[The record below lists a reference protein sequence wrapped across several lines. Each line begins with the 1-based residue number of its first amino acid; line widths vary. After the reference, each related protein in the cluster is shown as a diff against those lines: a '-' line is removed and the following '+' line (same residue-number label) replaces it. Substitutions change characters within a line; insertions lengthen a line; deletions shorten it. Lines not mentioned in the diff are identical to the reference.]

1 MEMEYIYKVALV
13 IAAMYI
19 TYKLFMSS
27 ERYYALNRA
36 TILSS
41 VAMSFVIPLVKLPF
55 FNKEVYVDAEEQIS
69 PAVMDIAPVEMV
81 AEAEESISF
90 TDIIPYI
97 LIAGVALFFL
107 KYLVT
112 TLSIIGKVVFSHKI
126 TLREGVK
133 LIISEA
139 IKSPVSWIKY
149 IFMNSHDYQENSR
162 EVLTHEMAHIN
173 HHHSI
178 DLIFMDLACCLQWF
192 NPAIWLFKRE
202 LRAVH
207 EYQADHEVIASG
219 YDAKQ
224 YQTLLIKKAAGRKGS
239 SVASS
244 LNHSNLKKRITMMS
258 CKNSSRLAIIKIMIP
273 IAVSALLTAKF
284 AESNAQT
291 IVITSSKD
299 NQINWENQ
307 IADKDPLVMVDGK
320 KSSMENVNTS
330 SVKSITVLKDKPAI
344 DAYGEQGSNGVI
356 EITTKDADEIQEQ
369 TSENNTPE
377 SIDTE
382 NIEEKFIAER
392 KIIIE
397 SHVKEDGKVVNHW
410 TVVDPP
416 SSPLVIID
424 GKEGTMDDVDASNVK
439 SMTILKDQAALDQY
453 GAKGANGVVVV
464 TTKNNKKSDKPEKLK
479 SAIPTSAQDTVLTPD
494 VMPEFPGGDRAF
506 LEYIQNNV
514 NYPEEAKSKGIEGTT
529 YLKFIV
535 NKEGK
540 ITNISVV
547 KSSGSDL
554 LDQEAIKV
562 IQAAP
567 DFKPG
572 LKDNKPVDV
581 PVSVPIR
588 FGKSKK

>member
-1 MEMEYIYKVALV
+1 
-13 IAAMYI
+13 
-19 TYKLFMSS
+19 
-27 ERYYALNRA
+27 
-36 TILSS
+36 
-41 VAMSFVIPLVKLPF
+41 
-55 FNKEVYVDAEEQIS
+55 
-69 PAVMDIAPVEMV
+69 
-81 AEAEESISF
+81 
-90 TDIIPYI
+90 
-97 LIAGVALFFL
+97 
-107 KYLVT
+107 
-112 TLSIIGKVVFSHKI
+112 
-126 TLREGVK
+126 
-133 LIISEA
+133 
-139 IKSPVSWIKY
+139 
-149 IFMNSHDYQENSR
+149 
-162 EVLTHEMAHIN
+162 
-173 HHHSI
+173 
-178 DLIFMDLACCLQWF
+178 
-192 NPAIWLFKRE
+192 
-202 LRAVH
+202 
-207 EYQADHEVIASG
+207 
-219 YDAKQ
+219 
-224 YQTLLIKKAAGRKGS
+224 
-239 SVASS
+239 
-244 LNHSNLKKRITMMS
+244 MMS

-291 IVITSSKD
+291 IFITSSKD
-299 NQINWENQ
+299 NQINLEKQ
-307 IADKDPLVMVDGK
+307 IADKDPLVMVDGQ

-330 SVKSITVLKDKPAI
+330 SVKSITVLKNKPAI

-356 EITTKDADEIQEQ
+356 EITTKDADESQEQ

-377 SIDTE
+377 S
-382 NIEEKFIAER
+382 EEG
-392 KIIIE
+392 KIIIQ
-397 SHVKEDGKVVNHW
+397 SH
-410 TVVDPP
+410 VDPP

-479 SAIPTSAQDTVLTPD
+479 AAIPTSALDTVLTPD

-506 LEYIQNNV
+506 FEYIQNNV

-529 YLKFIV
+529 YLKYIV

-540 ITNISVV
+540 ITNISIV
-547 KSSGSDL
+547 KSSGNDL

-581 PVSVPIR
+581 PVAVPIR